1 MKSLNLNATK
11 FVSYDKL
18 KVEADEAMSEKV
30 HLEGQLNQAVMDRDR
45 YKAEMNLS
53 RSEKA
58 KLDEKIVELKG
69 KITELELEVASL
81 SN

>member
-1 MKSLNLNATK
+1 
-11 FVSYDKL
+11 
-18 KVEADEAMSEKV
+18 
-30 HLEGQLNQAVMDRDR
+30 MDRDR

-58 KLDEKIVELKG
+58 KLDEKIVELEG